1 MSRLHRAIRLADR
14 FLPVGVA
21 DAHCD
26 VPCGIYD
33 PRDALQ
39 AADTVIKMTSLIE
52 DLKGK
57 DFNDIHNQHAL
68 ARCVIVKEQHAKKAK
83 DDLLVFWTD
92 YFKPEHLAKY
102 PDLHEL
108 VWKACKLGSYV
119 KQNVDLEKANEF
131 KSGIQKVADIFW
143 ETKK

>member
-39 AADTVIKMTSLIE
+39 AADTNTASADFVKLIFKVTGNIKRVVLCH
-52 DLKGK
+52 G
-57 DFNDIHNQHAL
+57 
-68 ARCVIVKEQHAKKAK
+68 V
-83 DDLLVFWTD
+83 
-92 YFKPEHLAKY
+92 
-102 PDLHEL
+102 LHTE
-108 VWKACKLGSYV
+108 
-119 KQNVDLEKANEF
+119 
-131 KSGIQKVADIFW
+131 
-143 ETKK
+143 

>member
-57 DFNDIHNQHAL
+57 DFNDVHNQHAL
-68 ARCVIVKEQHAKKAK
+68 ARCVIVKEEHARKAK
-83 DDLLVFWTD
+83 DDLLVIWTD
-92 YFKPEHLAKY
+92 YFKPDHLAKY
-102 PDLHEL
+102 PGLHEM

-119 KQNVDLEKANEF
+119 KQNVDLEKAKEL
-131 KSGIQKVADIFW
+131 KSAIQKVADIFW

>member
-1 MSRLHRAIRLADR
+1 MSILHHAIRIADR
-14 FLPVGVA
+14 LLPVGVA

-57 DFNDIHNQHAL
+57 DFGDIHNQHTM

-83 DDLLVFWTD
+83 DDLLVIWTD

-108 VWKACKLGSYV
+108 VWKACKLGSFV
-119 KQNVDLEKANEF
+119 KQNVDLAKANEF
-131 KSGIQKVADIFW
+131 KSAIQKVADIFW